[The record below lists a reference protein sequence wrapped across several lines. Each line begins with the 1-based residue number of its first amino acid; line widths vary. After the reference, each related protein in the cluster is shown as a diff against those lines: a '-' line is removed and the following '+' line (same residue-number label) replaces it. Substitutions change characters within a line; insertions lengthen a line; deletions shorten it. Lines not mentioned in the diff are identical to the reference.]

1 VNVRAR
7 WALLTNEAL
16 RAANIAVRLRRD
28 YRERVE
34 RRAAAREPAA
44 ADAAAP
50 PQDLEQVRRQAR
62 EAWLQLRSTQ
72 AAAPES
78 GPREH
83 TATAAASEA
92 EDERAL

>member
-1 VNVRAR
+1 MEQQGVRS
-7 WALLTNEAL
+7 EV
-16 RAANIAVRLRRD
+16 AAQLRRD

-34 RRAAAREPAA
+34 RRAAAREPA
-44 ADAAAP
+44 
-50 PQDLEQVRRQAR
+50 R

-72 AAAPES
+72 AAASES

-83 TATAAASEA
+83 TAMAAASEA